1 LFLKFYTS
9 DYIQSGVFILQI
21 RKDSYKKEWRDGKI
35 SLENNLARIIATLEL
50 IAVEEKR
57 WKEAGDGIELKK
69 AVRRI
74 SRRINRNAFCKK

>member
-1 LFLKFYTS
+1 LFLEFYTS

-21 RKDSYKKEWRDGKI
+21 RKDFYKKEWRDGKI

-57 WKEAGDGIELKK
+57 WKEACNSI
-69 AVRRI
+69 
-74 SRRINRNAFCKK
+74 